1 MTINSNRRRQ
11 TMTVAAAVALAIATA
26 SAARATETAAADAG
40 GDNSELLEVVVTG
53 TRQGG
58 LTAAESPAP
67 IQILSAEALQAA
79 AGNPDLM
86 SVLAQVVPSV
96 TMEAFG
102 FDMAGQTLM
111 AKMRGLS
118 PNHVLILINGKRRH
132 TTANIAIDTG
142 SVYTGGANVDLNF
155 IPLDAID
162 HIEVLTEGAA
172 AQYGT
177 DAIAGVINIILKKKT
192 SGGSITATDGKYFDN
207 QGPTGDV
214 SGTAGFEPY
223 DGAYFDVTGEVH
235 NHGHTYHNDVDPHA
249 INDIGSY
256 PNSNMTEANN
266 YPYLNLIQGDG
277 EIHTKLA
284 MLNSGGKLGDN
295 VDWYATGSYGH
306 KDASSFENYRTPTH
320 VSYTDG
326 AGTTT
331 YPFPLGFNPREATDE
346 TDYQINAGVKGVVSE
361 WNWDLAYGYGKDRA
375 ILETLDSIGD
385 TYYLNGLPTPANF
398 YDGFLQSTQATT
410 TLDINRDFDIGTA
423 GPLNLAFGAEY
434 RYETYKIGAGTPESY
449 LAGGAQ
455 SYPGFTPADAGTNS
469 RKNAAVYVDVADKPI
484 EPLRV
489 DIAGRYE
496 HYSDFGNATVG
507 KETARYDFSPQFAIR
522 ETISNGFRAP
532 TLAEE
537 YYSSTNVGPSS
548 AFVQLPPNSVGGKLL
563 GLGNGLQ
570 PEKSINY
577 SLGFVFKPI
586 PALTMTLDL
595 YQINVTN
602 RIVNTQDVFA
612 LENGAATPAAP
623 FINAAI
629 TANGTTLAPGLL
641 YTGIEVFANGI
652 DTRTR
657 GADFV
662 MDFPVDYAVGHV
674 TYTIGATFNE
684 TDVTKVPSPPAAFTG
699 QAFYDIAAISDLTTA
714 NPKYIV
720 NLGAAYSFEKLT
732 VTLTEKIYGPASEYE
747 NDNGD
752 NPTGNSEYFRSSM
765 GVTPITNLD
774 VGFNATK
781 NVKFSI
787 GAINLFNRFPPNEN
801 ATLTAHYFAYDN
813 NSAASN
819 KEGFSPFG
827 IDGGFYYAKASF
839 SW

>member
-1 MTINSNRRRQ
+1 MKINSNRKRQ
-11 TMTVAAAVALAIATA
+11 TMTVAAAVAFAIATA
-26 SAARATETAAADAG
+26 SAARAAETAAADTG
-40 GDNSELLEVVVTG
+40 GDTSELLEVVVTG

-67 IQILSAEALQAA
+67 IQIISAEALHAA
-79 AGNPDLM
+79 SGNPDLM
-86 SVLAQVVPSV
+86 SVLAQIVPSV

-177 DAIAGVINIILKKKT
+177 DAIAGVINIILKKNI
-192 SGGSITATDGKYFDN
+192 SGGSVTATDGKYFDN

-223 DGAYFDVTGEVH
+223 DGAYFDITGEAH
-235 NHGHTYHNDVDPHA
+235 NHGHTYHSGVDPHA

-256 PNSNMTEANN
+256 PASNMTQLNN
-266 YPYLNLIQGDG
+266 YPYLNLIQG
-277 EIHTKLA
+277 
-284 MLNSGGKLGDN
+284 GGAE
-295 VDWYATGSYGH
+295 WYVNGSYGH
-306 KDASSFENYRTPTH
+306 KDAASYENYRRPNS
-320 VSYTDG
+320 VSYTDP
-326 AGTTT
+326 GTGVTT

-346 TDYQINAGVKGVVSE
+346 TDYQVTAGVKGAVSE
-361 WNWDLAYGYGKDRA
+361 WNWDLAYSYGKDRA

-385 TYYLNGLPTPANF
+385 SYFLNGLPTVGNF
-398 YDGFLQSTQATT
+398 YDGFLQSTQATS

-423 GPLNLAFGAEY
+423 GPLNVAFGGEY
-434 RYETYKIGAGTPESY
+434 RYETYSIGAGTPESY
-449 LAGGAQ
+449 IDGGAQ
-455 SYPGFTPADAGTNS
+455 SYPGFTPQDAGTNS
-469 RKNAAVYVDVADKPI
+469 RKNVAGYVDVANKPI
-484 EPLRV
+484 EALRI

-496 HYSDFGNATVG
+496 HYSDFGSATVG
-507 KETARYDFSPQFAIR
+507 KETARYDFSPQFAVR

-537 YYSSTNVGPSS
+537 YYSSTNVGPST

-563 GLGNGLQ
+563 GLGDGLR
-570 PEKSINY
+570 PEKSVNY

-586 PALTMTLDL
+586 QALTMTLDL
-595 YQINVTN
+595 YQISVTN
-602 RIVNTQDVFA
+602 RIVNTGDIFS

-623 FINAAI
+623 FVNAAI
-629 TANGTTLAPGLL
+629 TANGVSLAPGLL
-641 YTGIEVFANGI
+641 YTGIQVFANGI

-662 MDFPVDYAVGHV
+662 LDFPVDYPVGHV
-674 TYTIGATFNE
+674 NYTIGATFNE
-684 TDVTKVPSPPAAFTG
+684 TDVTRVPTPPAAFVG
-699 QAFYDIAAISDLTTA
+699 QPFYDIAAISDLTTA

-720 NLGAAYSFEKLT
+720 NLGAAYTVDKLT
-732 VTLTEKIYGPASEYE
+732 ATLTEKIYGPASEYE

-752 NPTGNSEYFRSSM
+752 NATGNSEYFRSDIGIS
-765 GVTPITNLD
+765 PITNLD
-774 VGFNATK
+774 LSYKATK
-781 NVKFSI
+781 SVKFSI
-787 GAINLFNRFPPNEN
+787 GAINLFNRFPPTEN
-801 ATLTAHYFAYDN
+801 ATLISHFFVHDN
-813 NSAASN
+813 NAAGYN
-819 KEGFSPFG
+819 KDSFSPFG
-827 IDGGFYYAKASF
+827 IDGGYYYAKASF